1 MLDEEKNSD
10 NIPSARLAA
19 GAEIARLIDEKYS
32 SRKEFAG
39 KIDLT
44 EKKLSDLVHGRK
56 KMDASL
62 AKKLSEEFDIAP
74 KYFLD
79 LEQTFREKEKSSTKL
94 AEDNA
99 DLGDEEN
106 TPSVHSQSV
115 PLEKF
120 TFSGVTMELV
130 AGTSPE
136 RIKALADIF
145 RQ

>member
-1 MLDEEKNSD
+1 MLDEEKNS
-10 NIPSARLAA
+10 NNVPSARLAA

-79 LEQTFREKEKSSTKL
+79 LEQTCREKEKSSTKL

-99 DLGDEEN
+99 DLGDEES
-106 TPSVHSQSV
+106 THSVHSQSV

-136 RIKALADIF
+136 RVKALADIF